1 MRRLEIRIAALE
13 GDIKS
18 NSPPRMAA
26 DVVEEFR
33 EILSPLKL
41 EVPDALPGE
50 LFAAWIER
58 LSDEALAAVLK
69 SHRN

>member
-18 NSPPRMAA
+18 NLPPRMAA
-26 DVVEEFR
+26 DVVEGVR

-50 LFAAWIER
+50 LFTAWIER